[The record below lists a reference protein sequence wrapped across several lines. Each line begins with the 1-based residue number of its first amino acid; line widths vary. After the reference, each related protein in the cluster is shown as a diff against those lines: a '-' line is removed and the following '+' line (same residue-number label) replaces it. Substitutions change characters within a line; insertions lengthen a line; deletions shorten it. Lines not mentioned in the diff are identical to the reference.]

1 MSERFDS
8 FVAVAIAM
16 SSRMPVVIAG
26 FLRRMG
32 RNFVDYWRT
41 IGNDYRIVAKETFEA
56 CIEKPTKAGIYVT
69 GLSGLLYAYFT
80 NPSEAS
86 MLDELCELRQKM
98 TVVPVSIHSRDSDAE
113 LAERSILLS
122 QDRLHY
128 YNLWFFSLLVR
139 SEHDHTVRIY
149 ESQDKNL
156 KDWIW
161 NEFFKNI
168 YDVGYLGGWHRLSR
182 KFKDYDINQ
191 DELAHLPN

>member
-1 MSERFDS
+1 MP
-8 FVAVAIAM
+8 AIT
-16 SSRMPVVIAG
+16 AG
-26 FLRRMG
+26 FFRKVG
-32 RNFVDYWRT
+32 RNFIDYWRT

-56 CIEKPTKAGIYVT
+56 CVKKPAKAGIYAT
-69 GLSGLLYAYFT
+69 GISGLVYAYVT

-86 MLDELCELRQKM
+86 MLDELCELRQTM
-98 TVVPVSIHSRDSDAE
+98 TTLPASIHNKESDAE

-139 SEHDHTVRIY
+139 SEHDSSVKIY

-168 YDVGYLGGWHRLSR
+168 YDVGFQGRWYRLSQ

-191 DELAHLPN
+191 DELAHLPD